1 MLDCFSGSAGLFE
14 RLESLYPLFGL
25 KWCMIMLNE
34 FIPRDL
40 ERREFAAR
48 ANVDGAA
55 AQARQLG
62 KARAMLQRIMSEFE
76 RFPYTAH
83 AA

>member
-1 MLDCFSGSAGLFE
+1 MVLGKCITKLNISFYFFKII
-14 RLESLYPLFGL
+14 RL
-25 KWCMIMLNE
+25 CMIMLNE
-34 FIPRDL
+34 FIPKDL

-48 ANVDGAA
+48 AAVNGAA

-62 KARAMLQRIMSEFE
+62 KSRAMLQRIMSEFDK
-76 RFPYTAH
+76 FPYTVH